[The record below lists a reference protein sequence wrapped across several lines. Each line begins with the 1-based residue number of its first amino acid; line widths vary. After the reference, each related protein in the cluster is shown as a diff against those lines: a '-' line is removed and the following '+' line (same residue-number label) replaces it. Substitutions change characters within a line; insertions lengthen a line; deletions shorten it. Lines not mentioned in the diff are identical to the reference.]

1 MTLASTVRT
10 TALAMHMSE
19 DPDTMTAHDDGR
31 VEVGKREYLVLT
43 DEEAD
48 KAARAA
54 VEDSLW
60 AFNASFILDHMK
72 YGDANRARLEKSIG
86 KMQEELCEDAGPIVL
101 AMIGGRAGFAK
112 FADAAIGA
120 DGRGHFLSSYD
131 GEERRVKVPPME
143 GSTHT
148 GVLVLYVYR
157 VN

>member
-1 MTLASTVRT
+1 MGITNTVRL
-10 TALAMHMSE
+10 TALSMHLSE
-19 DPDTMTAHDDGR
+19 PSDTMTAHDDGR
-31 VEVGKREYLVLT
+31 IEVGNREYLVLT

-60 AFNASFILDHMK
+60 AFNASFILDHMD
-72 YGDANRARLEKSIG
+72 YGDANRGRLEKSIA
-86 KMQEELCEDAGPIVL
+86 KMQEELCEDAGPMVMAL
-101 AMIGGRAGFAK
+101 IGGRSKFAK

-131 GEERRVKVPPME
+131 GEERRVKVPPTE

-148 GVLVLYVYR
+148 GVLVMYVYR